1 MMNRLETF
9 SCSIC
14 IFQCQ
19 TTPILKT
26 LGQFDLVFVIMS
38 ARENI
43 RLFASSF
50 MGLIAKSEGPFLDW
64 CQTSR

>member
-9 SCSIC
+9 LCLIR

-38 ARENI
+38 TRENI

-50 MGLIAKSEGPFLDW
+50 MGLITKSEGPFQDW
-64 CQTSR
+64 CQTSK